1 MIIVFFALT
10 ASYLLLIGSFIIGFN
25 KVKPFTPK
33 HERPQY
39 KFSIIIPFRN
49 EVENLPSLIKS
60 LEELNYPKHFFEII
74 LVDDNSIDD
83 SQELA
88 LRLLN
93 CTQLDFH
100 ILSNSTTNNSPKKQA
115 ITIGISNAKYDWIIT
130 TDADCH
136 VPNDWL
142 NSFNDYL
149 LREEKQMIVAPV
161 MLSNSSSIFDQF
173 QTLEILSLQGASI
186 AGFGINNPIMCN
198 GANLCYSKYLFNSLN
213 GFEGNNT
220 IASGDDIF
228 LMEKALKQNKE
239 YVGYLKC
246 KDAIVETK
254 PEESFNKMLQ
264 QRIRWASKSTAY
276 KSLKPKSIGIVI
288 FAMNSSII
296 IGLVLTIFGLLKSWF
311 FLMILIS
318 KQLFDYVLL
327 SKSATFFDRRK
338 ALNTYFFSSLIYPF
352 VSVYT
357 VFKAMFSNYEWKGRT
372 FKK

>member
-1 MIIVFFALT
+1 MIIVFFVLT
-10 ASYLLLIGSFIIGFN
+10 AAYLLLIGSFIIGFN
-25 KVKPFTPK
+25 KVKSFTSK
-33 HERPQY
+33 HERPQH

-49 EVENLPSLIKS
+49 EVENLPGLIKS
-60 LEELNYPKHFFEII
+60 LEDLNYPKHFFEVI
-74 LVDDNSIDD
+74 LVDDNSTDD

-100 ILSNSTTNNSPKKQA
+100 ILNNSLKSNSPKKQA
-115 ITIGISNAKYDWIIT
+115 ITTGISNAKYKWIIT

-136 VPNDWL
+136 VPNNWL
-142 NSFNDYL
+142 NLFNDYL
-149 LREEKQMIVAPV
+149 LTEEKKMIVAPV
-161 MLSNSSSIFDQF
+161 ILSNSSSIFDQF
-173 QTLEILSLQGASI
+173 QTLEILSLQGVTL
-186 AGFGINNPIMCN
+186 AGFGIKNPIMCN
-198 GANLCYSKYLFNSLN
+198 GANLCYSKHLFNSLN
-213 GFEGNNT
+213 GFVGNNA

-239 YVGYLKC
+239 QVGYLKS

-276 KSLKPKSIGIVI
+276 NSWKPKLIGLII

-296 IGLVLTIFGLLKSWF
+296 IGLVLTIFGLIKWWL
-311 FLMILIS
+311 FLVMLIS
-318 KQLFDYVLL
+318 KQLIDYLLL

-352 VSVYT
+352 ISVYT